1 MQSWNNLTNG
11 IKLFSLNSYHAVVY
25 LIINH
30 IPQLKINTMGFIKEF
45 KDFAM
50 KGNLVDIAVA
60 FVMGGAFGKVVTS
73 FTEGIVAPLI
83 GMIGGADLSKNM
95 YVLKAAVLDASGK
108 VVSEAVVIKWG
119 DFVTAIINFII
130 VAFVMFLVIKA
141 INSMKKKEEAA
152 PSAPS
157 STDQLLMEI
166 RDALKK

>member
-1 MQSWNNLTNG
+1 
-11 IKLFSLNSYHAVVY
+11 
-25 LIINH
+25 
-30 IPQLKINTMGFIKEF
+30 MGFLKEF

-83 GMIGGADLSKNM
+83 GMIGGADLSKNVF
-95 YVLKAAVLDASGK
+95 VLKKAVAEVKDASGA
-108 VVSEAVVIKWG
+108 VITEAAAEVALKWG

-141 INSMKKKEEAA
+141 INSMKKKQEEAPA
-152 PSAPS
+152 GPS
-157 STDQLLMEI
+157 STDALLMEI

>member
-1 MQSWNNLTNG
+1 
-11 IKLFSLNSYHAVVY
+11 
-25 LIINH
+25 
-30 IPQLKINTMGFIKEF
+30 MGFIKEF

-73 FTEGIVAPLI
+73 FTEGIVSPLI

-95 YVLKAAVLDASGK
+95 YVLKPAVLDAAGK
-108 VVSEAVVIKWG
+108 VVTEAVALKYG
-119 DFVTAIINFII
+119 DFLTAIINFII
-130 VAFVMFLVIKA
+130 VAFVMFLVIKG
-141 INSMKKKEEAA
+141 INSMKKKEESA

-166 RDALKK
+166 RDSLKK